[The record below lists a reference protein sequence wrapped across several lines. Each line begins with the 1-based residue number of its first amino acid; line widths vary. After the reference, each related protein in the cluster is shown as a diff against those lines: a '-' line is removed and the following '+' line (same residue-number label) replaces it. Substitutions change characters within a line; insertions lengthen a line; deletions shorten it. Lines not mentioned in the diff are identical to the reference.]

1 MRFKSTIVAATAVA
15 LAAAGGT
22 AIADNDRDGRDD
34 GDRYSQDY
42 DFATIKDGTK
52 LVVFDDNDAKSYN
65 IRGLLPGETVVGLDV
80 RPTDSNNN
88 GFRDEGELYGIGK
101 VGTTGY
107 VFELEINRGRAE
119 IDDRR
124 TLEQDPAMTGAGGAF
139 SALRGSFFGVDFNPS
154 VDRLRIT
161 SDEEQNLRVNVDTGA
176 TIADGN
182 LAYPTGDRRN
192 TATPAPNVIDPSV
205 VGAGYTYAPLM
216 GPTTLYDVDT
226 ANPDFFVLQN
236 PPNGGALN
244 SLGPIGVDAG
254 GKAGFDIAGKE
265 TFQAF
270 ELAQVGDRA
279 KLYVLR
285 FDRNG
290 KASDTGISLRGDYD
304 GLAVLDGYRR

>member
-1 MRFKSTIVAATAVA
+1 MRFRSTIVAATAVA

-22 AIADNDRDGRDD
+22 AVADDDRGDRDD

-52 LVVFDDNDAKSYN
+52 LVVFDDDSAKSYS

-80 RPTDSNNN
+80 RPTDANNN
-88 GFRDEGELYGIGK
+88 GFDDMGELYGIGK

-107 VFELEINRGRAE
+107 VFEIEINGGRAE
-119 IDDRR
+119 VDDRR
-124 TLEQDPAMTGAGGAF
+124 TLVQDPAMTGAGGPFAG
-139 SALRGSFFGVDFNPS
+139 LRGDFFGVDFNPS
-154 VDRLRIT
+154 VDRLRVT
-161 SDEEQNLRVNVDTGA
+161 SDQEQNLRINVDTGN
-176 TIADGN
+176 TIQDAN
-182 LAYPTGDRRN
+182 LAYPAGDRRN
-192 TATPAPNVIDPSV
+192 TQMPTPNVIDPSV
-205 VGAGYTYAPLM
+205 VGAGYTFAPLM

-236 PPNGGALN
+236 PPNGGALQ
-244 SLGPIGVDAG
+244 SIGPIGVDAG
-254 GKAGFDIAGKE
+254 GKVGFDIAGKE

-290 KASDTGISLRGDYD
+290 RASDTGISLKGDYD